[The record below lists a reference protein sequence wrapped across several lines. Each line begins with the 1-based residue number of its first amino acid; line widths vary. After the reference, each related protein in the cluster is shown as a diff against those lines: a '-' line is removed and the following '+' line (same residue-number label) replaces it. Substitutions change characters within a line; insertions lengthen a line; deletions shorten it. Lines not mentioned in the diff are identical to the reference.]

1 MEVLAMSIH
10 ADYRQPEPTRA
21 ITPSR
26 FPRDAHALISR
37 AVGSPATLRHPT
49 KEKWKLTFERRF
61 PLRIEPLMGW
71 TEDEDPLAQIELSF
85 SSAEAAIAYARRH
98 GLQYTVLGSPQRNP
112 NLHLIRDKNLDAAAP
127 TTGAKR
133 RRLEWIE
140 RTLES
145 VQATADHPRTYQGA
159 EARPDKVA

>member
-1 MEVLAMSIH
+1 MEVLAMPVH
-10 ADYRQPEPTRA
+10 ADYRQPERTRA

-26 FPRDAHALISR
+26 FPRDAHALISQ
-37 AVGSPATLRHPT
+37 AVRSPTTSRRPT
-49 KEKWKLTFERRF
+49 KKKWKLTFERHF
-61 PLRIEPLMGW
+61 QLRIEPLMGW

-112 NLHLIRDKNLDAAAP
+112 NLRLIGDKDPNAAVP
-127 TTGAKR
+127 TTRPKR
-133 RRLEWIE
+133 RGLESTE

-145 VQATADHPRTYQGA
+145 EQATADHPRTYQGA
-159 EARPDKVA
+159 EATPDKVA